1 MSRAKAAVVVSVAVA
16 LTSVLSACGGGGVK
30 DTTTASGKKASE
42 ATSISDFGSMDQLVA
57 AAKAE
62 GQLNVIGVPRDWA
75 NYGTI
80 IDNFAAKYGIK
91 VNELQP
97 DASSAD
103 EIAAAKNNQG
113 LDTAP
118 DVFDIGDT
126 VAQESV
132 AQLADYRNQ
141 QWNKIDANL
150 KDPNGRYVAC
160 EGGYMSIGFD
170 SAKVPTP
177 ATFADLLKPEYKGT
191 AISGDPTKTSVG
203 LAGVG
208 LAALQEGGSL
218 DDYQPGIDYFARLK
232 KAGNLVSVKPGA
244 ATVTSG
250 ETKVVISY
258 DYSNVSYGRDVPT
271 WRVVIPQGAAY
282 GGFMYQAINK
292 DAPHPAAARLWQEFL
307 YQPEASNLWIKA
319 GARSP
324 LTAALQQS
332 GQIDERALAALPPAP
347 AHVVIP
353 SVEQA
358 TKAGELVNKEWA
370 AAVG

>member
-1 MSRAKAAVVVSVAVA
+1 MLRARMTAVA
-16 LTSVLSACGGGGVK
+16 STAVTLTTLLSGCGGGGVT
-30 DTTTASGKKASE
+30 DTTTASGKKASQT
-42 ATSISDFGSMDQLVA
+42 TSLADFGSEDQLVA

-75 NYGTI
+75 NYGAI
-80 IDNFAAKYGIK
+80 IDGFSAKYGIK

-103 EIAAAKNNQG
+103 EIAAAKNNAG

-126 VAQESV
+126 VAHQSV
-132 AQLADYRNQ
+132 SQLAEYRNQ
-141 QWNKIDANL
+141 QWSNVPDNL
-150 KDPNGRYVAC
+150 KDPGGRYVAC

-170 SAKVPTP
+170 SAKVPAP
-177 ATFADLLKPEYKGT
+177 KTFNDLLKPEYKGT

-208 LAALQEGGSL
+208 LATLQEGGTL
-218 DDYQPGIDYFARLK
+218 DDYGPGIDFFARLN

-258 DYSNVSYGRDVPT
+258 DYSNVSYGRDVPS
-271 WRVVIPQGAAY
+271 WKVVIPAGTAY
-282 GGFMYQAINK
+282 GGFLYQAINK
-292 DAPHPAAARLWQEFL
+292 DAPHPAAARLWQE
-307 YQPEASNLWIKA
+307 YIYRPEVQNLWIRA

-324 LTAALQQS
+324 LTASLQRS
-332 GQIDERALAALPPAP
+332 GTIDQQALAALAPAP
-347 AHVVIP
+347 TEVAIP
-353 SVEQA
+353 TVEQA
-358 TKAGELVNKEWA
+358 TKAGELVNKQWA
-370 AAVG
+370 TAVG